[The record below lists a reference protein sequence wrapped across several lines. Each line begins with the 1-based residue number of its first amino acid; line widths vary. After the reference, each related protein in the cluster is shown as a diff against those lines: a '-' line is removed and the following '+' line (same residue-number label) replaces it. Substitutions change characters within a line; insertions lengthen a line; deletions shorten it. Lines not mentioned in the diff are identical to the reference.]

1 VADIE
6 GEPVG
11 DTDPL
16 TNPLRADALLPVGLE
31 ERLTLTLALGVTD
44 GVEDIL
50 VVPLGLTVDDTDADE
65 HVLEPIPLVVPVGAL
80 QRKGT

>member
-50 VVPLGLTVDDTDADE
+50 VVPLGLTEDDADE
-65 HVLEPIPLVVPVGAL
+65 HVLKPIPLVVPVGAL
-80 QRKGT
+80 QRKVT